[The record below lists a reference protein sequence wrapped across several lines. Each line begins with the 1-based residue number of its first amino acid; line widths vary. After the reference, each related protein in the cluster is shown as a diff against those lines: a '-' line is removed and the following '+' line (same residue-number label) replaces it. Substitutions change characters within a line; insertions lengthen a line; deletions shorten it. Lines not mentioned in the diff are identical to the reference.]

1 MKKNHLSVNQ
11 RLKRVRKLE
20 VKKEIALDWV
30 EGWQEEHDDLIR
42 QLERAI
48 RNDDYD
54 LLCRAT
60 GQLKTVG
67 QKRFEALPKI
77 LVHLADSPS
86 D

>member
-11 RLKRVRKLE
+11 RLKRVRALE
-20 VKKEIALDWV
+20 VKKEIAFDWV
-30 EGWQEEHDDLIR
+30 QGWQADHDDLIR

-60 GQLKTVG
+60 GQLKAVG

-77 LVHLADSPS
+77 LVHLADAPP